1 MINTVLVDSIPSLE
15 KTIMVEAIDK
25 YHNHVRSDVFDIIP
39 DCAGRVLDLGGG
51 VGATGAAL
59 KSAHGAT
66 FVVVA
71 DQVAGDTADGVDVA
85 VSGNLEDPIFLRT
98 LLEDHGPFDTILCF
112 DVLEHLRDPWST
124 VEELH
129 RGLAL
134 NGIIV
139 ASIPN
144 VNHHSLVVPLVLRGR
159 YELQDAGLLDRTH
172 LRWFTKATAVEMM
185 TKSGLKLE
193 TVGGY
198 LGRKKGLLNALSLGM
213 LGRFMVMQ
221 YLVRVRRVA

>member
-1 MINTVLVDSIPSLE
+1 MILYQAW
-15 KTIMVEAIDK
+15 KTIVVEVINK
-25 YHNHVRSDVFDIIP
+25 CHNHFRSDVFDIIP

-51 VGATGAAL
+51 VGAKGTAL

-85 VSGNLEDPIFLRT
+85 VSGNRRPD
-98 LLEDHGPFDTILCF
+98 LLAHASRRPWSFDTILCL
-112 DVLEHLRDPWST
+112 DVLEHLGDPWST

-129 RGLAL
+129 KGLAL

-144 VNHHSLVVPLVLRGR
+144 VNHHSLIVPLALRGR

-172 LRWFTKATAVEMM
+172 LGWFTKPPR
-185 TKSGLKLE
+185 S
-193 TVGGY
+193 
-198 LGRKKGLLNALSLGM
+198 R
-213 LGRFMVMQ
+213 
-221 YLVRVRRVA
+221 